1 MNEENIEAKQPS
13 QRRLTKE
20 QLVPGLMLSLA
31 LSFLLGLYAPL
42 ELYFTNIKEFQFD
55 FWALFPQ
62 LLGIFGI
69 LLAICLVGFGLCG
82 LIHRRLYDLALLV
95 GGMGYVIAYVHGMFL
110 VGNLPPLDGT
120 DFSWSDY
127 NKETVISLIVCAVI
141 VAVFLLLARLLHMKK
156 MRKVIAGISLFFTA
170 ILMVTVVT
178 VGITNDGFQKK
189 PLMAVTKNAE
199 FQMSSDQNMVIFL
212 MDAVDSKAF
221 RQLMD
226 GDDPEY
232 AETLSDFTYYP
243 NTVGAYS
250 FTEHSIPYILTGQW
264 FENKEPFP
272 DYTARAM
279 AASPLLQKL
288 KDENYRIG
296 MYEEDLSCT
305 EEQAAEFENV
315 EKTTLRFTSF
325 RAISKEELKLVWFK
339 YAPYLLKRAVH
350 VDMNRFTMI
359 VEPNS
364 DSELF
369 HYVNWDFYPDAQN
382 AQVTTVSDKVFKFI
396 HIEGAHVPLRYD
408 KDVNIIGSDKGD
420 YDQNVQASMTIL
432 KQYLDDLKEAGVYDN
447 TAIVVMADHG
457 YWTYWDDKLLG
468 RSNPLLAVK
477 GIGESHP
484 MALSEAPISYE
495 DLQECFSRLLDGK
508 DSSQVFDAK
517 EGDQR
522 VRRYLSYNY
531 LEEGHI
537 VEYEQ
542 TGYAT
547 DLATMVPTGRVFDAK
562 TVRDSSQN

>member
-1 MNEENIEAKQPS
+1 MNEENIEAKQPR

-20 QLVPGLMLSLA
+20 QLAPGLILSLA

-69 LLAICLVGFGLCG
+69 LLVICLVGFGLCG

-95 GGMGYVIAYVHGMFL
+95 GGMGYVISYVHGMFL

-127 NKETVISLIVCAVI
+127 NTETVISLIACAVI
-141 VAVFLLLARLLHMKK
+141 AAVFLLLARLLHMKK
-156 MRKVIAGISLFFTA
+156 MRKVITGISLFFTA

-264 FENKEPFP
+264 FENKEPHRDIP
-272 DYTARAM
+272 LPEIRLHLGHRQRAIVEQTGRQCCITAGLVKHLVEVLQPSCT
-279 AASPLLQKL
+279 AAGNHR
-288 KDENYRIG
+288 DGYRIHHG
-296 MYEEDLSCT
+296 LGHLQVKARLGTVCIHGGQQDLPCPQFLAPLCPFHHIQASKRASASNHNLPGAVAPAFSVDGQYHALAT
-305 EEQAAEFENV
+305 EL
-315 EKTTLRFTSF
+315 LRRPGNQLRIFHRRRVHRNLI
-325 RAISKEELKLVWFK
+325 RARPK
-339 YAPYLLKRAVH
+339 YLLKIRNRANAAADGQRDKHLFPGVLNDIH
-350 VDMNRFTMI
+350 HGLPGIAGGGDVQKHHLVRALVGIVFRQLHGISGIPDIHKVDTLNHSA
-359 VEPNS
+359 VL
-364 DSELF
+364 D
-369 HYVNWDFYPDAQN
+369 
-382 AQVTTVSDKVFKFI
+382 
-396 HIEGAHVPLRYD
+396 
-408 KDVNIIGSDKGD
+408 
-420 YDQNVQASMTIL
+420 VQAW
-432 KQYLDDLKEAGVYDN
+432 N
-447 TAIVVMADHG
+447 
-457 YWTYWDDKLLG
+457 
-468 RSNPLLAVK
+468 
-477 GIGESHP
+477 
-484 MALSEAPISYE
+484 
-495 DLQECFSRLLDGK
+495 
-508 DSSQVFDAK
+508 DSLCQHYFAS
-517 EGDQR
+517 
-522 VRRYLSYNY
+522 
-531 LEEGHI
+531 
-537 VEYEQ
+537 
-542 TGYAT
+542 
-547 DLATMVPTGRVFDAK
+547 
-562 TVRDSSQN
+562 